1 MTTHRG
7 GPHSACPHPTSTSMP
22 SMTEQTT
29 GEPQAGQ
36 DCNDIV
42 MAEIVHPGGRWL
54 PWVVA
59 AVLVCR
65 VSFRRYYHTAANSPF
80 ARVGMGI
87 RVAGRLLHWSGESDR
102 GLGIAGTGEYRAAGL
117 LVSAIDNGDVV
128 RLDIG
133 RGDSP
138 PVTDQLRFHDAVG
151 RDPIDYRASGRRG
164 DFADS
169 AVDRR
174 KVFRWRLT
182 RRPDDTAAS
191 LQEDRQFQIQHLLVA
206 TVLVALA
213 LSPLRRMLPPERS
226 IPYTLIANC
235 LCSCRP

>member
-1 MTTHRG
+1 
-7 GPHSACPHPTSTSMP
+7 
-22 SMTEQTT
+22 MTEQTT

-59 AVLVCR
+59 AVLVCAFLFVDIITPQQIR
-65 VSFRRYYHTAANSPF
+65 PSRGSEWVF
-80 ARVGMGI
+80 A
-87 RVAGRLLHWSGESDR
+87 
-102 GLGIAGTGEYRAAGL
+102 L
-117 LVSAIDNGDVV
+117 LVGFC
-128 RLDIG
+128 IG
-133 RGDSP
+133 Q
-138 PVTDQLRFHDAVG
+138 VNLIAVWASLAPG
-151 RDPIDYRASGRRG
+151 NIVLRASWSLLLTMAMWYGLILGVEIAHRSPINYVSMTRSDAILLIIVLLVG
-164 DFADS
+164 VAILQIPLWI
-169 AVDRR
+169 AK

-206 TVLVALA
+206 TVLVAIA